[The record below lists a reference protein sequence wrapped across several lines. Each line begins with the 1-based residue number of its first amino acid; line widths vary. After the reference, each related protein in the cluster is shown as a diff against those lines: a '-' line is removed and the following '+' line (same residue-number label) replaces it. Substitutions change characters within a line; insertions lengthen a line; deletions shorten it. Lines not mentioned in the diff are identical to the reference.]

1 MEFQAQAQTLVRDIL
16 AYVLDGRI
24 DEEARITYA
33 GWITDAIETAV
44 EATATELSEAV
55 GCPYPTAHCAVG
67 GPLGVAGPASA
78 EDIRFRVEQL
88 KDTLSQLFR
97 WVRQAIDVVQE
108 AYAVSADPA
117 QLPTLTQAL
126 EQYRQAR
133 AALPEPS
140 SHPPVLLA
148 LDEVIAALQAGDDR
162 FGREIARLETLRR
175 RLIAAD
181 YPLPHDLAGYRCVLF
196 KDARPGDRPV
206 ALFERAVFAAQF
218 IAQHPGRFREED
230 QTQDWLTLGDWLRL
244 PPATSAK
251 AADADGLTASI
262 VAASYEFECEHCG
275 EFSPVGEAPLP
286 LYSTMTCIHC
296 GAAHT
301 VVSLPG

>member
-1 MEFQAQAQTLVRDIL
+1 MDIQSQAQALVRDIL

-24 DEEARITYA
+24 DEEARITFA
-33 GWITDAIETAV
+33 GWITDTIEAAV
-44 EATATELSEAV
+44 EATAAELSEAV
-55 GCPYPTAHCAVG
+55 GF
-67 GPLGVAGPASA
+67 AGPASA
-78 EDIRFRVEQL
+78 KDIRFRVEQL

-97 WVRQAIDVVQE
+97 WVRQAIDVVQA

-140 SHPPVLLA
+140 SHPPVLIA

-162 FGREIARLETLRR
+162 FDREIARLETLRR

-181 YPLPHDLAGYRCVLF
+181 YPLPHDLAGYRCVFF

-230 QTQDWLTLGDWLRL
+230 QSQDWLTLGDWLRL
-244 PPATSAK
+244 ARDDSAGLADDAE
-251 AADADGLTASI
+251 AADESGDLTATV
-262 VAASYEFECEHCG
+262 VATGYEFECERCG
-275 EFSPVGEAPLP
+275 EFTPLGDSSPEMNATV
-286 LYSTMTCIHC
+286 TCTHC
-296 GAAHT
+296 GASHT